1 MLPAA
6 KAADYITKSNAFN
19 WFVSCRSAGGS
30 PAVEPSLRRLIGAGE
45 GNSSISPSQNGN
57 VRKIK
62 DYFLGLPPTSF

>member
-1 MLPAA
+1 MPPTA
-6 KAADYITKSNAFN
+6 KAADYITNLNVFN

-57 VRKIK
+57 VGKIK

>member
-1 MLPAA
+1 MLPTA
-6 KAADYITKSNAFN
+6 KAADYITNLNVFN

-57 VRKIK
+57 AGKLRIIFWGF
-62 DYFLGLPPTSF
+62 FLFF